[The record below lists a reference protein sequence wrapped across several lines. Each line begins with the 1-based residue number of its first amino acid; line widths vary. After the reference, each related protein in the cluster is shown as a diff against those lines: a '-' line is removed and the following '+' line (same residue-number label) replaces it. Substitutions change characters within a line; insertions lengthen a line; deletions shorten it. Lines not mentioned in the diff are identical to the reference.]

1 MARINILDMAN
12 NKVYSFENKIT
23 FLDWASKRLCN
34 GKFYYPLQLDE
45 DPRDIFILNWLE
57 WNYTWDQSRYT
68 VERVLEL
75 TDLLTFKKLSAVAF
89 KEWRKENYDAEIK
102 YIDEND

>member
-1 MARINILDMAN
+1 MGQINILDMVN
-12 NKVYSFENKIT
+12 NIVYSFKDKIT
-23 FLDWASKRLCN
+23 FLDWASHKLCD
-34 GKFYYPLQLDE
+34 GKFHYPLPYDE
-45 DPRDIFILNWLE
+45 DPRDIHILNWLE

-75 TDLLTFKKLSAVAF
+75 TDLLAFKKLSAVAF

-102 YIDEND
+102 YIDEN